1 MGHVAP
7 RGAARRGA
15 VSARGRGC
23 FRLAAVAVLLFFA
36 AAATAKP
43 SIAVIPFGRFPVE
56 RQLTHAL
63 CAEETCVNSGQ
74 VTRQGRVDWER
85 VAAAQLTGVVLGKIV
100 RDSSTH
106 KRLVDIQIVAPG
118 HIILVRKKAPLQS
131 MALSAANLH
140 AMTVELV
147 GVLNRAHGPERP
159 PTAGVPAAPAAE
171 AAAAAAAGPPEVLV
185 TVPPKGATA
194 PAAAP
199 VAPASTPAAAPSG
212 EEAASGAEAAKGEE
226 EPALVEVQ
234 ATFAVLNRQYS
245 YSSATASNPIL
256 RNSSS
261 PGFLEPG
268 LQVGLFPVRA
278 ASGAF
283 ESFGLQAGAAVAVG
297 LTLQRE
303 NDTSGLLFPAD
314 SVTANVA
321 LVTRLRVGR
330 VVRLSPLVG
339 WQMMNFDVHPASGV
353 VLTGQPGVHWRALS
367 VGLKLDVDFA
377 PWCTL
382 FAEASY
388 LYVYTAGPL
397 TSASYFTNSSSAPS
411 FDTALGLAFRVS
423 PRLEI
428 RVSFVFTL
436 YALSFGG
443 SGPAPVRG
451 VSDQLLGG
459 TLGIRYNY

>member
-7 RGAARRGA
+7 QGGARSGA
-15 VSARGRGC
+15 VFTRARGC
-23 FRLAAVAVLLFFA
+23 FRVA
-36 AAATAKP
+36 AAAGLLFAAEAAAKP

-63 CAEETCVNSGQ
+63 CAEVTCVNPGQ

-85 VAAAQLTGVVLGKIV
+85 VSAAQLTGVVLGKIV
-100 RDSSTH
+100 RDATSH
-106 KRLVDIQIVAPG
+106 KRLVDIQVVAPG

-140 AMTVELV
+140 ALTVELV

-159 PTAGVPAAPAAE
+159 PPVEAPPAPAAE
-171 AAAAAAAGPPEVLV
+171 TAAVAKAGAPEAA
-185 TVPPKGATA
+185 ATA
-194 PAAAP
+194 PAKRA
-199 VAPASTPAAAPSG
+199 PAAAAQAPAAPTAAIAPAAS
-212 EEAASGAEAAKGEE
+212 EELVSGAEAKAEE
-226 EPALVEVQ
+226 AEPSLLEVQ

-245 YSSATASNPIL
+245 YSSATSNNPIL

-268 LQVGLFPVRA
+268 LQVGFFPVRA
-278 ASGAF
+278 SSGAF
-283 ESFGLQAGAAVAVG
+283 ESFGLQAGAAIAVG

-303 NDTSGLLFPAD
+303 GDTSGLVFPAD

-321 LVTRLRVGR
+321 FLTRLRVGR
-330 VVRLSPLVG
+330 VVRLTPLLG
-339 WQMMNFDVHPASGV
+339 WQMMNFDVHKASGV

-367 VGLKLDVDFA
+367 AGLKLDVDFA
-377 PWCTL
+377 SWCSL
-382 FAEASY
+382 FVEASY

-397 TSASYFTNSSSAPS
+397 TSAAYFASSSAAPS

-428 RVSFVFTL
+428 RVGFVFTR

-451 VSDQLLGG
+451 VDDQLLGG

>member
-7 RGAARRGA
+7 QGGARSGAA
-15 VSARGRGC
+15 SARGHGR
-23 FRLAAVAVLLFFA
+23 FRLAALLSLLFFA
-36 AAATAKP
+36 AEATAKP

-63 CAEETCVNSGQ
+63 CAEVTCVNAGQ

-85 VAAAQLTGVVLGKIV
+85 VSAAQLTGVVLGKIV
-100 RDSSTH
+100 RDASTH
-106 KRLVDIQIVAPG
+106 KRLVDIQVVAPG
-118 HIILVRKKAPLQS
+118 HIILFRKKAPLQS

-140 AMTVELV
+140 ALTVELV
-147 GVLNRAHGPERP
+147 GVLNRAHGPERAAP
-159 PTAGVPAAPAAE
+159 AQAPAAPAAE
-171 AAAAAAAGPPEVLV
+171 TAAAAAGPREVLA
-185 TVPPKGATA
+185 TVPPKAATA
-194 PAAAP
+194 PAASAQ
-199 VAPASTPAAAPSG
+199 AAPTQVATLSS
-212 EEAASGAEAAKGEE
+212 EEAVSGAEAAQSEE
-226 EPALVEVQ
+226 REPALLEVQ
-234 ATFAVLNRQYS
+234 STFAVLNRQYS
-245 YSSATASNPIL
+245 YSSATSTNPIL
-256 RNSSS
+256 RNSTS

-268 LQVGLFPVRA
+268 LQVGFFPVRA
-278 ASGAF
+278 SSGAF
-283 ESFGLQAGAAVAVG
+283 ESFGLQAGAAIAVG

-314 SVTANVA
+314 SITANVA

-330 VVRLSPLVG
+330 VLRLAPLLG

-367 VGLKLDVDFA
+367 AGLKLDVDFTS
-377 PWCTL
+377 WCTL
-382 FAEASY
+382 FVEASY

-397 TSASYFTNSSSAPS
+397 TSAAFFTNSSSAPS
-411 FDTALGLAFRVS
+411 FDSALGLAFRVS
-423 PRLEI
+423 PRLEV
-428 RVSFVFTL
+428 RLGFVFTL

-443 SGPAPVRG
+443 SGPAPVRR